1 MGPLRP
7 AMQDKPRVQ
16 TISEKELNKDSAK
29 LKLSIRMFGLKAK
42 QTNKTTT
49 VVVKS
54 LCEDTIKGGLKN
66 EPKARSV
73 SHTDSER

>member
-16 TISEKELNKDSAK
+16 TTSEKELNKDSAK
-29 LKLSIRMFGLKAK
+29 QLSIRMFGLKAK

-54 LCEDTIKGGLKN
+54 LCEDTIKAGLEN